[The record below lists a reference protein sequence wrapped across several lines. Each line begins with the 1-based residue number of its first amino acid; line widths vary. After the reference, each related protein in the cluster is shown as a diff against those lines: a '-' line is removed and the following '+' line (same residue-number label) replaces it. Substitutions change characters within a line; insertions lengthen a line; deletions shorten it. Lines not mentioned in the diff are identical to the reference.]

1 MFIVDHLLEILTGNE
16 HRKTSKYIEEQKAL
30 RREDDMV
37 DMVLNTEDESAEAAG
52 GVDFDS
58 LRSLAEVGIDVS
70 FLDSMQEQLN
80 AETSMTVA
88 ASVESLHENADLIN
102 QLRDIQ
108 QERLSAAQPSHLS
121 QVTPPSERELELA
134 SRIQKNLVELASQVR
149 PGDVAA
155 HETIKKILGI
165 SLNPTPKPEMAV
177 SWTRDLIIL
186 IVQILFIL

>member
-30 RREDDMV
+30 RREDDMI
-37 DMVLNTEDESAEAAG
+37 DLALNTEDADESTSEAAG
-52 GVDFDS
+52 GVDFNS

-80 AETSMTVA
+80 AESSMTVA

-102 QLRDIQ
+102 QLREAQ
-108 QERLSAAQPSHLS
+108 QERLNAAQPPHLS
-121 QVTPPSERELELA
+121 QLPPPSEHELELA

-155 HETIKKILGI
+155 RETIQKVLGI
-165 SLNPTPKPEMAV
+165 SLNPTPKPETSQEMMEV
-177 SWTRDLIIL
+177 S
-186 IVQILFIL
+186 